1 VGRRDNIGSGDN
13 LPVQHELGKGGLQG
27 SRTAEGGLVKHNRQV
42 GAGWTSS
49 SIDVGS
55 DIRAEGG
62 DETMEVVSTESE
74 STSKSD
80 SDSDWDSGTVTRSG
94 TLVDIRDFRALSSSL
109 PIELRSRMSIDDS
122 ILSTCYALACI
133 VDRYP
138 IAWSV
143 RHASS
148 SRNIG

>member
-1 VGRRDNIGSGDN
+1 
-13 LPVQHELGKGGLQG
+13 
-27 SRTAEGGLVKHNRQV
+27 
-42 GAGWTSS
+42 
-49 SIDVGS
+49 
-55 DIRAEGG
+55 
-62 DETMEVVSTESE
+62 MEVVSTESE